1 MPISSSTQTPTIT
14 EDIKQE
20 DPYFRN
26 APSINS
32 KEYREYHTRKMLE
45 PFADQQDQD
54 QGATSN

>member
-1 MPISSSTQTPTIT
+1 MPTSSTPIK
-14 EDIKQE
+14 EIMKKQE

-45 PFADQQDQD
+45 PFANQQDQD